1 MQIYI
6 HIPFCL
12 RKCRYCAFNSIV
24 ANSNLINEYV
34 DALCLE
40 IERTNIVEPIKTIY
54 FGGGT
59 PTILTTEQFSKVF
72 NTLNS
77 KFNLEHC
84 TEITVEANPGTV
96 DLKYLETLRRLGVNR
111 LSLGVQSFDD
121 DLLKILGRIHSS
133 QEAIEIIHSAKSIFD
148 NVSIDLM
155 YDLPNQTYDI
165 LKDTLEMAMNLEVQ
179 HISIYGLEVEEET
192 EFGKLYNLNKL
203 LLPSDEESGKMYD
216 LITNELPKQGWHR
229 YEISNYA
236 KKGYESQHNLG
247 YWSDINY
254 IGFGA
259 GAHSY
264 FSIRNVELGIRNL
277 RYSINKSDFGIRY
290 SNIKNI
296 KKYIDDVKNNKE
308 IQILEEVLN
317 RQAAIE
323 EFCFL
328 SLRKAEGIDILKF
341 QNKFNIKIGSI
352 YDKIIKKLLEK
363 HLIEMNNQR
372 IYLTKLGMKYGNQV
386 FCEFLLS

>member
-24 ANSNLINEYV
+24 ADSNLINEYV
-34 DALCLE
+34 NALCLE
-40 IERTNIVEPIKTIY
+40 IERANIVEPINTIY
-54 FGGGT
+54 FGSGT

-77 KFNLEHC
+77 KFNLNHC
-84 TEITVEANPGTV
+84 IEITVEANPGTV

-111 LSLGVQSFDD
+111 LSLGVQSVDD
-121 DLLKILGRIHSS
+121 NLLKILGRIHNS
-133 QEAIEIIHSAKSIFD
+133 QEAIEIIHNAKSIFD

-165 LKDTLEMAMNLEVQ
+165 LKNTLEMAMNLEVQ

-192 EFGKLYNLNKL
+192 EFGRLYNLNKL
-203 LLPSDEESGKMYD
+203 ILPSEEESGTMYD
-216 LITNELPKQGWHR
+216 FITNELPKRGWYR

-236 KKGYESQHNLG
+236 KKGYESRHNLG
-247 YWSDINY
+247 YWSDVSY

-264 FSIRNVELGIRNL
+264 LLMQNVECRMQNEKIDLGVRFSNT
-277 RYSINKSDFGIRY
+277 R
-290 SNIKNI
+290 NIKEYILKI
-296 KKYIDDVKNNKE
+296 KNQKEVK
-308 IQILEEVLN
+308 IIEEMVN

-328 SLRKAEGIDILKF
+328 SLRKAEGIDTLKF
-341 QNKFNIKIGSI
+341 QNKFNVTIESI